1 MAGKDHVQMILCKVD
16 FLKKI
21 SVYLISV
28 YLISVYLRLLTTSY
42 FFSSKGTPQSF
53 DEKTKLSHQN
63 DSTNSADE
71 INSKFDPLSKTI

>member
-1 MAGKDHVQMILCKVD
+1 MAGKNHVQMILCKVD
-16 FLKKI
+16 FLKEI
-21 SVYLISV
+21 TVYLT
-28 YLISVYLRLLTTSY
+28 LLTTSY

-71 INSKFDPLSKTI
+71 INSKFDQLSKTI

>member
-1 MAGKDHVQMILCKVD
+1 MAGKDHVQMTLCKVD
-16 FLKKI
+16 FLKE
-21 SVYLISV
+21 ISV

-42 FFSSKGTPQSF
+42 FFPLKVHL
-53 DEKTKLSHQN
+53 KALIRRLNYHIKN

>member
-16 FLKKI
+16 FFKK
-21 SVYLISV
+21 
-28 YLISVYLRLLTTSY
+28 ISVYLRLLTTSY

>member
-16 FLKKI
+16 FLKT
-21 SVYLISV
+21 
-28 YLISVYLRLLTTSY
+28 ISVYLRLLTTSY
-42 FFSSKGTPQSF
+42 FFSSKGTPQSL

>member
-16 FLKKI
+16 FFLK
-21 SVYLISV
+21 ISV
-28 YLISVYLRLLTTSY
+28 YLISVYLRLLTASY
-42 FFSSKGTPQSF
+42 FFSSKVIPQSF

-71 INSKFDPLSKTI
+71 INSSLTH

>member
-1 MAGKDHVQMILCKVD
+1 MAGKDHIQMILCKVD
-16 FLKKI
+16 FLKK
-21 SVYLISV
+21 
-28 YLISVYLRLLTTSY
+28 ISVYLRLLTTSY

>member
-21 SVYLISV
+21 I
-28 YLISVYLRLLTTSY
+28 VYLRLLTTSY

>member
-1 MAGKDHVQMILCKVD
+1 MVGKDHVQMILCKVD

-21 SVYLISV
+21 SVYL
-28 YLISVYLRLLTTSY
+28 RLLTTSH
-42 FFSSKGTPQSF
+42 FFSSNGTPQSF

>member
-21 SVYLISV
+21 SVYL
-28 YLISVYLRLLTTSY
+28 RLSTTTN

>member
-1 MAGKDHVQMILCKVD
+1 MAGKDHVQKILCKVD
-16 FLKKI
+16 FLKE
-21 SVYLISV
+21 
-28 YLISVYLRLLTTSY
+28 ISVYLRLLTTSY

-53 DEKTKLSHQN
+53 DEKAKLSHQN

>member
-16 FLKKI
+16 FFKKI
-21 SVYLISV
+21 SL
-28 YLISVYLRLLTTSY
+28 YLRLLTTSY

>member
-1 MAGKDHVQMILCKVD
+1 MAGKDHIQMILCKVD
-16 FLKKI
+16 FFKK
-21 SVYLISV
+21 
-28 YLISVYLRLLTTSY
+28 ISVYLRLLTTTN